1 MYGESNENILGR
13 QGGISS
19 FAINNTNNGGA
30 LGSYNNSNGSFDRQL
45 NLPPY
50 VTTNYIVRIGD
61 SASASILDDISLK
74 NLKITDLPT
83 SDPSV
88 AGALFNDNGTLKIS
102 SG

>member
-1 MYGESNENILGR
+1 LYGESNENILGR
-13 QGGISS
+13 QGGIAS
-19 FAINNTNNGGA
+19 FTINNNTTGG
-30 LGSYNNSNGSFDRQL
+30 GGGYHPDGSFNSQL
-45 NLPPY
+45 SIPPY

-74 NLKITDLPT
+74 NLKITNLPT

-88 AGALFNDNGTLKIS
+88 AGALFNDSGTLKIS